1 MAIKIASADAIVTV
15 NEHGAE
21 LVSFIDKTTG
31 KEYMWSG
38 DAKYWGRH
46 APVLFPIVG
55 RLKDDIYKVDGQE
68 YHLSQHGFARDLNFE
83 VLNQSKN
90 HAIFE
95 LHSSDE
101 TKKVY
106 PFDFI
111 LRIGFELTGR
121 SLKVDY
127 QVENP
132 SNEKIWFG
140 IGGHPAFAVPM
151 DDKHYYDDYQV
162 LLSPKATRNIIPLKG
177 AYTDIDNSKEER
189 ESEIAINHELFKN
202 DAVIFDLA
210 EEPTEIELSDNEH
223 QHGVKLN
230 VFDAKYVGVW
240 SSYPQEGQFVCLE
253 PWWGL
258 ADTVNSDQDFK
269 HKFAS
274 NELDEHQTFNSSYQ
288 ITIF

>member
-1 MAIKIASADAIVTV
+1 MAIKIESADAIVTV

-21 LVSFIDKTTG
+21 LVSFIDKATG

-83 VLNQSKN
+83 ILNQSKN

-101 TKKVY
+101 TKEVY

-121 SLKVDY
+121 SFKLKIH
-127 QVENP
+127 QT
-132 SNEKIWFG
+132 KKFG
-140 IGGHPAFAVPM
+140 LELADI
-151 DDKHYYDDYQV
+151 Q
-162 LLSPKATRNIIPLKG
+162 LLPFQWMINIIMMIIKFHFHLKQ
-177 AYTDIDNSKEER
+177 R
-189 ESEIAINHELFKN
+189 EILFR
-202 DAVIFDLA
+202 
-210 EEPTEIELSDNEH
+210 
-223 QHGVKLN
+223 
-230 VFDAKYVGVW
+230 
-240 SSYPQEGQFVCLE
+240 
-253 PWWGL
+253 
-258 ADTVNSDQDFK
+258 
-269 HKFAS
+269 
-274 NELDEHQTFNSSYQ
+274 
-288 ITIF
+288 